1 MCRHV
6 QADVADG
13 SHIHRARGLCLH
25 DVLQADDGRGG
36 IAHLAQ
42 SPDLRY
48 PAVPLSSQALVPR
61 GTLRGNLM
69 SHSDA
74 SLAAPAAPSLRDRI
88 VGAAFSLFMER
99 GYSGTSTSDI
109 ARRAHVSKRDLYALF
124 GSKQAMMVACIA
136 ERTERMKQ
144 PLNLP
149 VPASRTALVTT
160 LMAFGSTLL
169 LEVCQ
174 PEVLATHRLAIA
186 ESDRAPEL
194 AQTLDDT
201 GRAGNFAALT
211 SVVSAAQARGLL
223 RASADP
229 EEIADVFLAVLW
241 RHGLLPRMLL
251 RVSDAPDVA
260 EREQRAR
267 FATETVMRLYT
278 GAAL

>member
-1 MCRHV
+1 MNPS
-6 QADVADG
+6 D
-13 SHIHRARGLCLH
+13 
-25 DVLQADDGRGG
+25 DVLAD
-36 IAHLAQ
+36 
-42 SPDLRY
+42 S
-48 PAVPLSSQALVPR
+48 
-61 GTLRGNLM
+61 
-69 SHSDA
+69 
-74 SLAAPAAPSLRDRI
+74 AAPSLRDRI

-109 ARRAHVSKRDLYALF
+109 ARRARVSKRDLYTLF

-136 ERTERMKQ
+136 ERTERMSR
-144 PLNLP
+144 PLKLP
-149 VPASRTALVTT
+149 VPTGREALAGT

-194 AQTLDDT
+194 AQTLDEA
-201 GRAGNFAALT
+201 GRAGNFGALT
-211 SVVSAAQARGLL
+211 AVISAAQARGLL
-223 RASADP
+223 AASAEP

-251 RVSDAPDVA
+251 RVCDAPDVA

-267 FATETVMRLYT
+267 FATETVMRLYAT
-278 GAAL
+278 AEV